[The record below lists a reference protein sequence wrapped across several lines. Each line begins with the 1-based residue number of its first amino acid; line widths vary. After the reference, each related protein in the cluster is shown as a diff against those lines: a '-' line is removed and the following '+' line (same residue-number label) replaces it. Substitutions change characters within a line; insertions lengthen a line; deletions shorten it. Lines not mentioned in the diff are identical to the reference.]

1 MDLKNNKILVGELLD
16 NPAAH
21 AVFQR
26 RFGRLLKHPMA
37 AAARSLT
44 LEQLMGFAQVYVSQ
58 QVIRDTLNE
67 LKHI

>member
-37 AAARSLT
+37 AAARTLT